1 MEHRAECGLLVPRG
15 AKTAVGAPPLL
26 PKETQLAE
34 MWTWTVSI
42 LAPMLPSLV
51 CGRTAWAFPAT
62 AELFQEDQAEGE
74 EPPQAH

>member
-15 AKTAVGAPPLL
+15 AETAVGAPPLL

-34 MWTWTVSI
+34 MWTWTVHSGSH
-42 LAPMLPSLV
+42 APQQV
-51 CGRTAWAFPAT
+51 CGVTAWAFPAT

-74 EPPQAH
+74 EPPQAP